1 MFNDVFNGAAGAIGL
16 TLIGLLVWFVINRAS
31 VRANEQIRL
40 LEALLDEQKRQN
52 QLLKKLVEA
61 QPGPERVAESRADET
76 DFIRLIPE
84 R

>member
-1 MFNDVFNGAAGAIGL
+1 MLNEVANGAAGAGL
-16 TLIGLLVWFVINRAS
+16 LIGIMLVGLVAWFFITRAS

-52 QLLKKLVEA
+52 QLLIKLIGARQV
-61 QPGPERVAESRADET
+61 PAEDNNET

>member
-1 MFNDVFNGAAGAIGL
+1 MLNEVANGTAGAALLLGL
-16 TLIGLLVWFVINRAS
+16 TLIGLVAWFFINRAS

-40 LEALLDEQKRQN
+40 LEALLDEQKHQN
-52 QLLKKLVEA
+52 QLLLKLVGAQQSPA
-61 QPGPERVAESRADET
+61 QPDEES

>member
-1 MFNDVFNGAAGAIGL
+1 MLNEVANGAAGAVL
-16 TLIGLLVWFVINRAS
+16 LIGIMLVGLVAWFFITRAS

-52 QLLKKLVEA
+52 QLLIKLV
-61 QPGPERVAESRADET
+61 GSRQVPVEDNNET

>member
-1 MFNDVFNGAAGAIGL
+1 MLNEVANGAAGAGL
-16 TLIGLLVWFVINRAS
+16 LIGITLVGLITWFFITRAS

-52 QLLKKLVEA
+52 QLLMKLVGA
-61 QPGPERVAESRADET
+61 RQTPAEDNNET

>member
-1 MFNDVFNGAAGAIGL
+1 MLNEVANGAAGAGL
-16 TLIGLLVWFVINRAS
+16 LIGIMLVGLVAWFFITRAS

-52 QLLKKLVEA
+52 QLLIKLVGA
-61 QPGPERVAESRADET
+61 RQVPAEDNNKT